1 MVTLKTAMK
10 KLLILFTFLGM
21 FTLSCSAG
29 PGSVQTLI
37 NQYRHNEGF
46 EHISMGPLAL
56 SLVKGAVLLD
66 GPDQEAVALLNAF
79 RKIRK
84 VSILNFEDASD
95 KDKERFVEHLG
106 KILEGMELI
115 LEAKDEGDRLSI
127 YGVDEGGRIRDC
139 VLYDPS
145 GTLIC
150 VRGTLNLEQLLAL
163 END

>member
-10 KLLILFTFLGM
+10 KLLILFTLSGL

-66 GPDQEAVALLNAF
+66 GADQEDLALLNAF

-84 VSILNFEDASD
+84 VSILSFEDASAD
-95 KDKERFVEHLG
+95 VKERFVQHVRAFLD
-106 KILEGMELI
+106 GMELI
-115 LEAKDEGDRLSI
+115 LEAKDEGNHLSI
-127 YGVDEGGRIRDC
+127 YGVDEEGRIRDC
-139 VLYDPS
+139 VLFDPS